1 MIIKKWDSGTSTF
14 SELYPK
20 TKASMLYADDGTT
33 TIFDTNTKIKLNYL
47 PDAVFDSLYF
57 YSAISGTTSLSALT
71 QLIKSS
77 ATTNKRTP
85 TGYYSIA
92 ATSSLINGVIDIT
105 NPSNATLISGSYYIG
120 AIYASDEGTVAGA
133 VDDYVAST
141 TLETGDWIVCQTFSG
156 TGTAGDPYVATFAVV
171 ENTYENATDSAPGIV
186 KYGSSSTQTTAAN
199 AVTTT
204 ASRSYAVQNNG
215 SNQMLVNVPW
225 VNTTYAKATS
235 SVLGLVELFD
245 ATVQTTA
252 ANAVTT
258 TASRTYGVQL
268 NADDQ
273 MVVNVPWVDTNTTY
287 AKATSSVLGLVE
299 LFSDTVQTVAATAV
313 SATASRTYGI
323 QLNSN
328 DQAVVNVPWT
338 DTTYSKATATSLG
351 LVELFNAT
359 VQTVAANTV
368 STTASRSYGIQL
380 NSDDQMV
387 VNVPWTDTT
396 YAAGAGITLS
406 SGQFSHTDTS
416 SVANSSNANGVVL
429 QSATFDTYGH
439 VQTVSTIDLDGRYF
453 TETEVNTSLAKRKEF
468 YVQASAPTP
477 TENDAIWF
485 DI

>member
-1 MIIKKWDSGTSTF
+1 
-14 SELYPK
+14 
-20 TKASMLYADDGTT
+20 
-33 TIFDTNTKIKLNYL
+33 
-47 PDAVFDSLYF
+47 
-57 YSAISGTTSLSALT
+57 
-71 QLIKSS
+71 
-77 ATTNKRTP
+77 
-85 TGYYSIA
+85 
-92 ATSSLINGVIDIT
+92 
-105 NPSNATLISGSYYIG
+105 
-120 AIYASDEGTVAGA
+120 
-133 VDDYVAST
+133 
-141 TLETGDWIVCQTFSG
+141 
-156 TGTAGDPYVATFAVV
+156 
-171 ENTYENATDSAPGIV
+171 
-186 KYGSSSTQTTAAN
+186 
-199 AVTTT
+199 
-204 ASRSYAVQNNG
+204 
-215 SNQMLVNVPW
+215 MLVNVPW

-323 QLNSN
+323 QLNSV